1 MVGVAGRSKGCNTCR
16 RRRVKCDEAKPQCYR
31 CVKAGFECLGY
42 ERAVQWRHTSLAPV
56 QESRLHMSDCM
67 DYAQPMSIGFAPAPE
82 LSLVA
87 FEGDIYTAHMFG
99 NFVWKTYGTLW
110 LDQAAE
116 GRLGNLSLDAVR
128 ALAQSS
134 FGLKNRVQDLQLKG
148 AAQYGKCLRVL
159 ADELGRDDAAV
170 HDSRRLVVP
179 ILVLMMVSAIQ
190 SDRTAAVFHLKA
202 IGKVL
207 MLCGPEA
214 FQQQPLRNAF
224 EAARATLLVASLF
237 SRQRTFLEEPCW
249 QDVPYAFDPL
259 AKPQQSRLLDI
270 FVMIPGLLEESDR
283 LDDMAFNVSDEL
295 FGPFFISNEL
305 SNRRDELCGRVAT
318 QLERLYKWRWDWQR
332 RYGQHVTKDAY
343 GWDSSSP
350 SPKAEGRSASPQE
363 SGYLRFDRPVYAD
376 DIALYNA
383 ALMWLMTLIW
393 RLEPSRATS
402 LIRGCARRAASASSL
417 PPRSSPSMRIISF
430 EPLSPPGASF
440 SIRDPAMEICRI
452 YEWQCRNHERH
463 AVFSDQTCL
472 YLFPLGMAR
481 TVLDA
486 DPECQRWIDGMVD
499 SNAVTAGYGKN
510 SGSVVGFRSYV
521 TKCALDPDVQDREVV
536 SQDILT

>member
-42 ERAVQWRHTSLAPV
+42 ERAVQWRHTSLAPL
-56 QESRLHMSDCM
+56 QESRLQMSEYM
-67 DYAQPMSIGFAPAPE
+67 DYAQPMSIGFAPAQE

-87 FEGDIYTAHMFG
+87 FEGDIYTAHMFS

-116 GRLGNLSLDAVR
+116 GRLGNLSLDAVK

-207 MLCGPEA
+207 MLCGPGA

-224 EAARATLLVASLF
+224 EAARATLLVASLH
-237 SRQRTFLEEPCW
+237 SRQRTFLEEPGW
-249 QDVPYAFDPL
+249 QDVPYALDPS

-270 FVMIPGLLEESDR
+270 FVMIPGLLEEYDR
-283 LDDMAFNVSDEL
+283 IDDMALDVSGEL
-295 FGPFFISNEL
+295 FGPYFISNEL
-305 SNRRDELCGRVAT
+305 SNYRNDLCGRVTA
-318 QLERLYKWRWDWQR
+318 QLERLYKWRYDWQR
-332 RYGQHVTKDAY
+332 RYGQHVTKGAY
-343 GWDSSSP
+343 RWDSNSP
-350 SPKAEGRSASPQE
+350 SPKAEDPGSSSPKEPGFLQ
-363 SGYLRFDRPVYAD
+363 FDRPVYAD

-383 ALMWLMTLIW
+383 ALMWLMSLIW
-393 RLEPSRATS
+393 KLEPSRAAS
-402 LIRGCARRAASASSL
+402 LIRGCVRRAASASSL
-417 PPRSSPSMRIISF
+417 PPRSSPSMRIVSF

-452 YEWQCRNHERH
+452 YDWQCRNHERH
-463 AVFSDQTCL
+463 AAFSDQTCM

-486 DPECQRWIDGMVD
+486 NPECQRWIDSMVD

-510 SGSVVGFRSYV
+510 GASVVGFRYYV
-521 TKCALDPDVQDREVV
+521 TKPALDPVVQDCEIVA
-536 SQDILT
+536 